1 MALALVHALASP
13 YIENSHCSKCA
24 AARDTT
30 YPEVASSYTKG
41 PILNDSNLTTQVVS
55 KGLKYPTSM
64 AFLGPNDILVT
75 GKNTGTVRRIVN
87 GTLLPRPLLDVN
99 VATFTHR
106 GVLGIAVVPLH
117 YRPLLHNKA
126 TSESNMSA
134 AHVFLYFTQAATKDG
149 DDVTEGKEPLG
160 NRIYRYELVNNRLVE
175 PKLLLNLPASP
186 GAIGY
191 GGKITIGAN
200 NDLYLSV
207 GDIGI
212 NGHLTKAQNIQNGL
226 DPDGTSGILR
236 IDENGNA
243 VKPGILGSKY
253 PLDLYYSY
261 GIWNSFGM
269 DFDPISGRL
278 WDTENGL
285 IFGDEINLVEPGFNS
300 GYGKVDGV
308 WLRGFSLEQTERH
321 PAGLEPGDLVSFGGR
336 GKYHPPNF
344 TWFRSIAPTAI
355 KFLPSEKLGEQYQN
369 DMFVG
374 DIINGYLYHFKLN
387 RQRTDLVLPAGP
399 LSDRVVNST
408 DMLKPIIFGMGFG
421 GITDIKI
428 GPGSSGYLYV
438 LTFSKTEGTIF
449 KIVPKDIRRQN

>member
-1 MALALVHALASP
+1 M
-13 YIENSHCSKCA
+13 
-24 AARDTT
+24 
-30 YPEVASSYTKG
+30 
-41 PILNDSNLTTQVVS
+41 
-55 KGLKYPTSM
+55 
-64 AFLGPNDILVT
+64 
-75 GKNTGTVRRIVN
+75 
-87 GTLLPRPLLDVN
+87 
-99 VATFTHR
+99 
-106 GVLGIAVVPLH
+106 
-117 YRPLLHNKA
+117 
-126 TSESNMSA
+126 
-134 AHVFLYFTQAATKDG
+134 YFTQAATKDG

-261 GIWNSFGM
+261 GIWNNFGM

-308 WLRGFSLEQTERH
+308 WLRLQS
-321 PAGLEPGDLVSFGGR
+321 
-336 GKYHPPNF
+336 
-344 TWFRSIAPTAI
+344 
-355 KFLPSEKLGEQYQN
+355 
-369 DMFVG
+369 
-374 DIINGYLYHFKLN
+374 
-387 RQRTDLVLPAGP
+387 
-399 LSDRVVNST
+399 
-408 DMLKPIIFGMGFG
+408 
-421 GITDIKI
+421 
-428 GPGSSGYLYV
+428 
-438 LTFSKTEGTIF
+438 
-449 KIVPKDIRRQN
+449 